1 MIRLPF
7 NSTGPIGVDIGSRS
21 IKMVQFTADRQ
32 HLFEYANYDL
42 PGGGADT
49 VPAGEQLQAAL
60 QHCLEGRRF
69 RGKDAVVCVGRRDL
83 FLQNIRIPKN
93 ETKPLELLVQ
103 QEAAGRIPYSVTEAE
118 IRHFATCDVRQG
130 DVAAQEVV
138 VMACHRPTLE
148 QRLEAI
154 EASGLRP
161 LAVDV
166 EPAAILRSYCNQYRR
181 ESDITDRVLY
191 VHIGNTTTVVVIAE
205 GEKILFI
212 KYLDLGGRQFDE
224 AVEKR
229 LDISS
234 QQAADLRKHNGD
246 RRRTQQD
253 PEIAR
258 SLAEAIRPIVEKL
271 LSELS
276 MCIRYHSVTFRGKPL
291 VRLVLSGG
299 EANDQ
304 LSEILAKRLSLDAEL
319 GDPLRVYDE
328 AQPITRRS
336 IWDVAAGLALRET

>member
-7 NSTGPIGVDIGSRS
+7 NSTGPIGVDVGSRS
-21 IKMVQFTADRQ
+21 IKMVQFSADRKTL
-32 HLFEYANYDL
+32 HEYATYDL
-42 PGGGADT
+42 PSGSDS
-49 VPAGEQLQAAL
+49 VPSGEKLQAAL
-60 QHCLEGRRF
+60 HHCLEGRRF
-69 RGKDAVVCVGRRDL
+69 RGKDAVVCLGRRDL
-83 FLQNIRIPKN
+83 FLQNIRIPKS

-103 QEAAGRIPYSVTEAE
+103 QEAAGRIPYSVTDAE

-148 QRLEAI
+148 QRLETI
-154 EASGLRP
+154 EAVGLRP

-181 ESDITDRVLY
+181 ESDATDRVLY

-205 GEKILFI
+205 GDKILFI

-229 LDISS
+229 LDMSA

-258 SLAEAIRPIVEKL
+258 SLAEAMRPIVEKL
-271 LSELS
+271 LTELS
-276 MCIRYHSVTFRGKPL
+276 MCVRYHSVTFRGKPL

-299 EANDQ
+299 EANEQ
-304 LSEILAKRLSLDAEL
+304 LAETLGKRLSLDTEL

-328 AQPITRRS
+328 TQQITRRS
-336 IWDVAAGLALRET
+336 IWDVAVGLALRAT